1 MNKTL
6 GSIILG
12 VMFSL
17 LAACSSVGQRPSASS
32 GPATQPVSQTVALP
46 SVDLTPDLLF
56 DMLLGEIAGQRGQL
70 DVALASLKHAA
81 LKSRDPRLVERATL
95 VGLYAKRPADAL
107 DTARLWVE
115 LQPDNADARE
125 ALAAILMETGDTAGA
140 QQQLQKLLD
149 LSTNANLP
157 QAYLRISATLGRLQ
171 NRAAALEIMQT
182 LARLHSDRAEAHFAL
197 AHLAVRVGDLTMAS
211 TSIDRA
217 LELRPDWEEAAL
229 FKTRIL
235 ASQKDVQKVLDFN
248 EKFLARYPQAT
259 NLRMNYAR
267 FLVDAKQ
274 WDKAR
279 VQFKRVL
286 SSSPKDA
293 DAMYAVGL
301 LALQS
306 NLLDEAETYLNRNLE
321 VQPEND
327 QARLYLAQVAEQRK
341 LYDEAA
347 RWYREVSPGNFY
359 FEAQARLSLTMA
371 KRGELAAARKLLHE
385 LQPDNEQQQVQR
397 ALTEEQMLREAKQYP
412 EALRVLSAA
421 LEELPDNADL
431 LYARALVAER
441 LDNIPL
447 HEADLRKVLSKDP
460 KNAHA
465 LNALGYTLADRTTRY
480 KEALDLLEQALA
492 IKPDDPFIIDSMGWA
507 YYRLGQYPEAV
518 KYLTS
523 ALEKRP
529 DAEIA
534 AHLGEVLWVMGDRA
548 AAESVWSH
556 ALKDMPDSEI
566 LLGVIKKFKQ

>member
-1 MNKTL
+1 MNKIF
-6 GSIILG
+6 SFILG
-12 VMFSL
+12 AIFSL
-17 LAACSSVGQRPSASS
+17 LAACSSVAQRPAASATVPT
-32 GPATQPVSQTVALP
+32 PAPQAVALP
-46 SVDLTPDLLF
+46 SVTLTPDLLF
-56 DMLLGEIAGQRGQL
+56 DVLLGEIAGQRGQL

-115 LQPDNADARE
+115 LQPNNADARE
-125 ALAAILMETGDTAGA
+125 ALAVVLMETGDTAGA
-140 QQQLQKLLD
+140 QQQLKKILD
-149 LSTNANLP
+149 LSTGVNLP

-171 NRAAALEIMQT
+171 NRTAALEIMQT
-182 LARLHSDRAEAHFAL
+182 LTSLHPDRPEAHFAL
-197 AHLAVRVGDLTMAS
+197 AHLAVRVSDLTMAG

-235 ASQKDVQKVLDFN
+235 ASQKDVQKVFDFN
-248 EKFLARYPQAT
+248 KKFLTRYPQAT

-267 FLVDAKQ
+267 YLVDAKQ

-279 VQFKRVL
+279 IQFKRVL

-306 NLLDEAETYLNRNLE
+306 NLLDEAETYLNQNLE

-359 FEAQARLSLTMA
+359 FEAQVRLSLTMA
-371 KRGELAAARKLLHE
+371 KRGELPAARKLLSE
-385 LQPDNEQQQVQR
+385 LEPDNEQQQVQR
-397 ALTEEQMLREAKQYP
+397 VLTEEQMLREAKQYT
-412 EALRVLSAA
+412 EALRVLSVA
-421 LEELPDNADL
+421 LQELPDNADL

-441 LDNIPL
+441 LDNIEL

-480 KEALDLLEQALA
+480 KEALALLEQALA
-492 IKPDDPFIIDSMGWA
+492 LKPDDPFIADSMGWA
-507 YYRLGQYPEAV
+507 HYRLGQYSEAV

-548 AAESVWSH
+548 GAESVWSR

>member
-1 MNKTL
+1 MNKTF
-6 GSIILG
+6 SFILG
-12 VMFSL
+12 AIFSL
-17 LAACSSVGQRPSASS
+17 LAACSGVAQRPAASATVPT
-32 GPATQPVSQTVALP
+32 PAPQAVALP
-46 SVDLTPDLLF
+46 SVTLTPDLLF
-56 DMLLGEIAGQRGQL
+56 DVLLGEIAGQRGQL

-115 LQPDNADARE
+115 LQPNNADARE
-125 ALAAILMETGDTAGA
+125 ALAVVLMETGDTAGA
-140 QQQLQKLLD
+140 QQQLKKILD
-149 LSTNANLP
+149 LSTGVNLP

-171 NRAAALEIMQT
+171 NRTAALEIMQT
-182 LARLHSDRAEAHFAL
+182 LTSLHPDRPEAHFAL
-197 AHLAVRVGDLTMAS
+197 AHLAVRVSDLTMAG

-235 ASQKDVQKVLDFN
+235 ASQKDVQKVFDFN
-248 EKFLARYPQAT
+248 EKFLTRYPQAT

-267 FLVDAKQ
+267 YLVDAKQ

-279 VQFKRVL
+279 IQFKRVL

-306 NLLDEAETYLNRNLE
+306 NLLDEAETYLNQNLE

-359 FEAQARLSLTMA
+359 FEAQVRLSLTMA
-371 KRGELAAARKLLHE
+371 KRGELPAARKLLSE
-385 LQPDNEQQQVQR
+385 LEPDNEQQQVQR
-397 ALTEEQMLREAKQYP
+397 VLTEEQMLREAKQYT
-412 EALRVLSAA
+412 EALQVLSVA
-421 LEELPDNADL
+421 LQELPDNADL

-441 LDNIPL
+441 LDNIEL

-480 KEALDLLEQALA
+480 KEALALLEQALA
-492 IKPDDPFIIDSMGWA
+492 LKPDDPFIADSMGWA
-507 YYRLGQYPEAV
+507 HYRLGQYSEAV

-548 AAESVWSH
+548 GAESVWSR

>member
-6 GSIILG
+6 GSFILG
-12 VMFSL
+12 AIFTL
-17 LAACSSVGQRPSASS
+17 LSACSSAPQRPTASVTA
-32 GPATQPVSQTVALP
+32 PQPVAQAVVLP
-46 SVDLTPDLLF
+46 SVALTPDLLF

-70 DVALASLKHAA
+70 EVAIVRLKQAALA
-81 LKSRDPRLVERATL
+81 SRDPRLVERATL
-95 VGLYAKRPADAL
+95 VGLYAKRPADVL
-107 DTARLWVE
+107 DTARTWVE
-115 LQPDNADARE
+115 LQPENTDAHE
-125 ALAAILMETGDTAGA
+125 ALAVILMETGDIAGA
-140 QQQLQKLLD
+140 QQQLKKMLD
-149 LSTNANLP
+149 LSVGVNLP

-171 NRAAALEIMQT
+171 NRTAALKIMQT
-182 LARLHSDRAEAHFAL
+182 LAHLHPDRAEAHFAL
-197 AHLAVRVGDLTMAS
+197 AHLAVRVGDLVIAS

-235 ASQKDVQKVLDFN
+235 ASQKDIQKVLDFN
-248 EKFLARYPQAT
+248 EKFLAHYPQST

-279 VQFKRVL
+279 EQFKLVL
-286 SSSPKDA
+286 SLSPKDA

-306 NLLDEAETYLNRNLE
+306 NLLDEAEKYLSQNLE

-327 QARLYLAQVAEQRK
+327 QARLYLAQAAEQRK

-347 RWYREVSPGNFY
+347 RWYREVAPGNFY

-371 KRGELAAARKLLHE
+371 KRGELPAARKLLHE

-397 ALTEEQMLREAKQYP
+397 VLAEEQMLREAKQFP

-421 LEELPDNADL
+421 LQELPDNADL

-441 LDNIPL
+441 LDNIEL
-447 HEADLRKVLSKDP
+447 HEADLRKILRKDP

-480 KEALDLLEQALA
+480 KEALELLEQALA
-492 IKPDDPFIIDSMGWA
+492 LKPDDPFITDSMGWA
-507 YYRLGQYPEAV
+507 HYRLGQYPEAV
-518 KYLTS
+518 KYLKS

-534 AHLGEVLWVMGDRA
+534 AHLGEVLWMMGDHA
-548 AAESVWSH
+548 GAESVWSR